1 MTFTYL
7 GTLATDL
14 DNVRFNI
21 GDTVENS
28 GPKPNS
34 ANFTDAELNGLITRE
49 GSWQRAVAGAFEAL
63 AGYYA
68 PQVDIALGPRKEA
81 LSKAKEAYASLAE
94 DWRSLHGSATSSVGS
109 SAMIKVDGYSDDIA
123 ADDV

>member
-1 MTFTYL
+1 MAFTYVGDL
-7 GTLATDL
+7 STDL
-14 DNVRFNI
+14 DNVRFTI

-34 ANFTDAELNGLITRE
+34 ANFTDAELNGLISRE

-68 PQVDIALGPRKEA
+68 PQVDIALGPRREA
-81 LSKAKEAYASLAE
+81 MSQAAESYKSQAK
-94 DWRSLHGSATSSVGS
+94 DWRKQYGSSTSSVSS
-109 SAMIKVDGYSDDIA
+109 SAMVRRDGYSDDVG
-123 ADDV
+123 ADET